1 MRIRTTPSYKKLC
14 SEEVLAT
21 EALDNKEVLINL
33 KDEDLDHISCQLEQA
48 EIDFNR
54 NQPLSSILEEVLS

>member
-1 MRIRTTPSYKKLC
+1 MPQAPSYKQLC
-14 SEEVLAT
+14 SEEVLGT
-21 EALDNKEVLINL
+21 EAAENKEVLINL
-33 KDEDLDHISCQLEQA
+33 KDEDLEYISSELEQA